1 MSVMQHLLQVQAAV
15 ESQLLNKPNVI
26 GVAVGLKE
34 TQGVWTDQMAIVA
47 LVQAKRPIGQ
57 LTNAERIPRQID
69 DLPTDVYEIGYVQA
83 LNALTPQSRFRP
95 SIPSGVSMG
104 HQNISAG
111 TLGTIVKDRTT
122 GEKLLLSNNHVF
134 ANSND
139 GMVGDAILQPGPM
152 DGGLFPSDIVA
163 RLERFIPLRYIEDA
177 GTPLPD
183 TGNGNGGTTNPPTTK
198 EPLGCAPLLSGLLQL
213 TNALAKLAGSNQ
225 RVVTAPASAYSA
237 TIGAAPV
244 LTVQSAVAD
253 NTVDAALAKPI
264 DPTQFTGDIRHIG
277 HITGTKAPQ
286 IGMGVRKTGRTTDF
300 TQSMITLL
308 NVTVTVAYNTAKGAR
323 SARFTGQAITQ
334 PMSQG
339 GDSGSLIVDSVE
351 NKAIGL
357 LFAGSAQATIF
368 TPIDAV
374 LAALNVTF

>member
-1 MSVMQHLLQVQAAV
+1 MSFMQHLLQVQAAV

-47 LVQAKRPIGQ
+47 LVQSKRPNSQ
-57 LTNAERIPRQID
+57 LTDAERIPRQID

-83 LNALTPQSRFRP
+83 LNALNSQSRFRP
-95 SIPSGVSMG
+95 SIPAGVSMG
-104 HQNISAG
+104 HQAVSAG
-111 TLGTIVKDRTT
+111 TLGAVVKDRST
-122 GEKLLLSNNHVF
+122 GAKLLLSNNHVF
-134 ANSND
+134 AHSND
-139 GMVGDAILQPGPM
+139 GVVGDAILQPGPM
-152 DGGLFPSDIVA
+152 DGGLFPADIVA

-177 GTPLPD
+177 GTPIPD
-183 TGNGNGGTTNPPTTK
+183 TGGGTPTPPTK
-198 EPLGCAPLLSGLLQL
+198 EPLGCAPLLSGLLHL
-213 TNALAKLAGSNQ
+213 TNIIAKLAGSNQ

-237 TIGAAPV
+237 TVGAAPV
-244 LTVQSAVAD
+244 LTVQAAVPD
-253 NTVDAALAKPI
+253 NVVDAAVAKPV
-264 DPTQFTGDIRHIG
+264 DPTQFTGDVRHIG

-286 IGMGVRKTGRTTDF
+286 IGMGIRKTGRTTDF
-300 TQSMITLL
+300 TQSMITLV
-308 NVTVTVAYNTAKGAR
+308 NATVTVAYNTSKGAR
-323 SARFTGQAITQ
+323 SARFTGQVIAQ

-351 NKAIGL
+351 NKAVGL

-374 LAALNVTF
+374 LAALNITF

>member
-1 MSVMQHLLQVQAAV
+1 MSIMQHLLQVQAAI

-34 TQGVWTDQMAIVA
+34 TEGVWTDQMAIVA
-47 LVQAKRPIGQ
+47 LVQAKRPLGQ

-83 LNALTPQSRFRP
+83 LNALTPKSRFRP

-104 HQNISAG
+104 HQGVSAG
-111 TLGTIVKDRTT
+111 TLGAVVKDRTT
-122 GEKLLLSNNHVF
+122 GQKLLLSNNHVF
-134 ANSND
+134 AHSND

-163 RLERFIPLRYIEDA
+163 RLERYIPLRYIEDA

-183 TGNGNGGTTNPPTTK
+183 NGGGTPAPTPTK
-198 EPLGCAPLLSGLLQL
+198 EPLGCAPLLSGLVQL
-213 TNALAKLAGSNQ
+213 TNALAKLGGSNQ
-225 RVVTAPASAYSA
+225 RVVTAPASAYA
-237 TIGAAPV
+237 AAPTLASV
-244 LTVQSAVAD
+244 VTSQSTVPD
-253 NTVDAALAKPI
+253 NVVDAALAKPI

-277 HITGTKAPQ
+277 NITGTKAAQ

-308 NVTVTVAYNTAKGAR
+308 NATVTVAYSTSKGAR
-323 SARFTGQAITQ
+323 SARFTGQVITQ

-351 NKAIGL
+351 NKAVGL

>member
-1 MSVMQHLLQVQAAV
+1 MMNIMQHLLQVQSAI

-34 TQGVWTDQMAIVA
+34 TEGVWTDEMAIVA
-47 LVQAKRPIGQ
+47 LVQSKRP
-57 LTNAERIPRQID
+57 
-69 DLPTDVYEIGYVQA
+69 DVYEIGYVQA
-83 LNALTPQSRFRP
+83 LNALNPQSRFRP

-111 TLGTIVKDRTT
+111 TFGTVVKDRTT

-134 ANSND
+134 AHSND
-139 GMVGDAILQPGPM
+139 GVIGDAILQPGPM
-152 DGGLFPSDIVA
+152 DGGMFPSDIVA
-163 RLERFIPLRYIEDA
+163 RLERYIPLRYIEDA
-177 GTPLPD
+177 GTPLP
-183 TGNGNGGTTNPPTTK
+183 GNGGGNGGTTPPPTTK
-198 EPLGCAPLLSGLLQL
+198 EPLGCAPLMSGLLQL
-213 TNALAKLAGSNQ
+213 TNALAKLAGSSQ
-225 RVVTAPASAYSA
+225 RVMTAPASAYSA
-237 TIGAAPV
+237 TVGSTPV
-244 LTVQSAVAD
+244 LMAQAGVPD
-253 NTVDAALAKPI
+253 NVVDAALAKPI

-277 HITGTKAPQ
+277 NITGTKAAQ

-308 NVTVTVAYNTAKGAR
+308 NVTVTVAYSTSKGAR

-351 NKAIGL
+351 NKAVGL

-368 TPIDAV
+368 TPIDTV